1 MHLFLSTGSSALISS
16 HLIPS
21 YPIQSNPIPSHFIS
35 SHLISSNLISSHLI
49 SSHLISSHLSL
60 SVSIAST
67 KFLHIHLCWCEP
79 AKYPSI
85 NPSMHRSICLSSW
98 SIQKNLPSSVPSIG
112 PSVPCRISGWD
123 FHVSKQTQKML
134 LVDPSPDGYRWIS
147 MIHINPNGKMVMT
160 WGPVRCTKS
169 LGFLWFL
176 CIQFASASTYP

>member
-1 MHLFLSTGSSALISS
+1 MYKFNIRIYIYIYIHIEDTYTQADKQMHTCIYFFLLEAVLSSHLISS
-16 HLIPS
+16 HLIS
-21 YPIQSNPIPSHFIS
+21 FHPIQSNPIPSHFIS

-67 KFLHIHLCWCEP
+67 MFLHIHLCWCEP

-123 FHVSKQTQKML
+123 FHVSKQTRKML

-147 MIHINPNGKMVMT
+147 MDIDGY
-160 WGPVRCTKS
+160 R
-169 LGFLWFL
+169 
-176 CIQFASASTYP
+176 

>member
-98 SIQKNLPSSVPSIG
+98 SIQKKLPQFRTIHASARQFVSSMFPNRPQRCCWSTRTV
-112 PSVPCRISGWD
+112 
-123 FHVSKQTQKML
+123 FL
-134 LVDPSPDGYRWIS
+134 LLMDIDGYR
-147 MIHINPNGKMVMT
+147 
-160 WGPVRCTKS
+160 
-169 LGFLWFL
+169 
-176 CIQFASASTYP
+176 